1 MRIRRIAGSELKPG
15 AVVAG
20 TVLIEADLS
29 DQIDNMEGLA
39 IKPGPDGETLLLIVS
54 DDNNSVIQRT
64 LLLQFALV
72 P

>member
-1 MRIRRIAGSELKPG
+1 
-15 AVVAG
+15 
-20 TVLIEADLS
+20 
-29 DQIDNMEGLA
+29 MEGLA